1 MDYKYICGNEVIR
14 VWVWNDDFHT
24 EVSVTDNKTGKTYG
38 RTIREDESGKFF
50 TWNKHKIYLDNWIK
64 TTMKELK
71 SKIERK
77 EWCTSDELCQA
88 ILTDGVDNVRF
99 IVPMNIVS
107 MRFFGISFADGD
119 KFKNTL
125 CKIKEEYLHNIKQN
139 YKLTLIPV
147 EPSESIVSHKE
158 FYTDDMISL
167 IQSGHIK
174 IVA

>member
-1 MDYKYICGNEVIR
+1 MDYKYNCGNEVIR

-24 EVSVTDNKTGKTYG
+24 KVSVTDNKTKKTYE
-38 RTIREDESGKFF
+38 RTIREDECGKFF
-50 TWNKHKIYLDNWIK
+50 TWNKNKIYLDNWIRI
-64 TTMKELK
+64 TMKELK
-71 SKIERK
+71 DKIDSK

-88 ILTDGVDNVRF
+88 ILTDGVDSVRF

-107 MRFFGISFADGD
+107 MRVLGISFADGD
-119 KFKNTL
+119 KFKDTL
-125 CKIKEEYLHNIKQN
+125 CKIKNEYIHDVKHN

-147 EPSESIVSHKE
+147 EPSESIVSRRE